1 MYDIYQSRN
10 YKRRPEWQ
18 EKWGKKRQ
26 IKVAEY
32 PRSGK
37 EDRIYS
43 LEASKYSLLPAGSAF
58 MDFLPGVQPAGQT
71 EIEK

>member
-1 MYDIYQSRN
+1 MIFINLETTIGGQSG
-10 YKRRPEWQ
+10 RRSGE
-18 EKWGKKRQ
+18 KKRQ